1 MVCEPTDPC
10 WVYQG
15 QLNMMSPSMVTVG
28 SITSDISNVEPSFR
42 QRTKAEAAVRAYEGL
57 SNFNAFAKVPFFKLL
72 YPILFPKLP
81 LIKWYFLY
89 KIYNRPFSYFS

>member
-57 SNFNAFAKVPFFKLL
+57 SNFNAFAKVPFFKPYIYALNAL
-72 YPILFPKLP
+72 TYGLILVDP
-81 LIKWYFLY
+81 LDRLE
-89 KIYNRPFSYFS
+89 